1 MLLGV
6 EICYNVLQISFFVVL
21 CVVDG
26 VRLQMFGNIGK
37 VTLPMNNRDVTCE

>member
-6 EICYNVLQISFFVVL
+6 EMCYNVLQISFFVKL
-21 CVVDG
+21 SVVDG

-37 VTLPMNNRDVTCE
+37 VTSPINNRAVTCE